1 MWKAVIL
8 DLDGVII
15 DAEPLKIESYWRA
28 LSKEPYGVKLPR
40 KEYIDWHVEN
50 CTGKSRKEVCEEI
63 LRKFAL
69 EETARERAEK
79 IQEEERD
86 GLAQRIYE
94 DLLANY
100 EPRGGFPPWKA
111 IAFDRGVIYEGELTD
126 QVPLILPSRRF
137 LENLVKMG
145 SLKAGLVTR
154 TKRETTLGHLRR
166 LGIPRAWFGTIIC
179 EDDVPDYLLERGSN
193 LQRKKE
199 KADFYRFTCE
209 DLGIVPNEGIAVED
223 TAEGVKSARKAGMGL
238 VIAVPTEL
246 TKGQDFIGSGADMV
260 LPSLDPSLLEILAG
274 TLKEIG
280 GRP

>member
-40 KEYIDWHVEN
+40 KEYFDWHVEN

-69 EETARERAEK
+69 QETARERAEK

-86 GLAQRIYE
+86 ALAQRIYE

-100 EPRGGFPPWKA
+100 EPRGGFTPWKA

-126 QVPLILPSRRF
+126 QVPLIEPSRRF
-137 LENLVKMG
+137 LENLIEMG

-179 EDDVPDYLLERGSN
+179 EDDVPDDLLERGAN
-193 LQRKKE
+193 RLRKKE
-199 KADFYRFTCE
+199 KADFYRFACE
-209 DLGIVPNEGIAVED
+209 DLGIAPNEGIAVED

-238 VIAVPTEL
+238 VVAVPTEL

-260 LPSLDPSLLEILAG
+260 LPSLDPSLLKILAG